1 MFGKS
6 ARFYAFD
13 GEPTAGL
20 DRGLVAQRPRA
31 RRRSVRRVGSRLH
44 SMPHLACY
52 RRRRFA

>member
-13 GEPTAGL
+13 SEPSAVL
-20 DRGLVAQRPRA
+20 DRRLVAQRA

-52 RRRRFA
+52 RRCRFA